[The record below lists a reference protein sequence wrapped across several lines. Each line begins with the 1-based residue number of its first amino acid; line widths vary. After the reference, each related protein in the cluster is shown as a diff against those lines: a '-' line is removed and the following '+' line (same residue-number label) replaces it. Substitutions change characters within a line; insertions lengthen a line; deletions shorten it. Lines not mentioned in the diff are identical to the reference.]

1 MWVDKVMLLIDVLLS
16 LFSLGILKL
25 YLDIFFSL
33 DFKKSYLYFSYT
45 LFFMW
50 QFFIVKVNLLPGY
63 MNISITV
70 ILTIIVVVCSRAGK
84 FWNKCVVGI
93 AFDAIWMLME
103 TLCASIF
110 MLYLTN
116 YMALRLLGSFIS
128 KLMLLIVILLLR
140 KVFTDDGIKELSTG
154 YSITL
159 MLIPI
164 GSIYIMNSIFTLSSH
179 INTEKVSFNSFI
191 TVLILLL
198 MNILIFYMY
207 MKLADELQLKRC
219 NSVYQQQL
227 ELCERHQNER
237 ELSMLQLRDV
247 RHNMRNSL
255 ISILAYAEDK
265 DYDKMV
271 AFVEETMEE
280 GGLNSSIV
288 SKTGNIVIDSL
299 VNYWFTVAEGKG
311 ITFKMNFH
319 IPMQMSFRGA
329 DLCLILGNL
338 LENAVEAAEK
348 AVSEKRILL
357 NLKYDRG
364 NLFIFVENS
373 YNGNLL
379 RSKSGK
385 LKTTKPDDTNHGIGL
400 ESVNRIV
407 KKHNG
412 TVIIDD
418 GEAYIF
424 RIKILLYAV
433 QKMT

>member
-1 MWVDKVMLLIDVLLS
+1 MWMDKEILLIEMFLA
-16 LFSLGILKL
+16 LFPAGILGL
-25 YLDIFFSL
+25 YLDIFFS
-33 DFKKSYLYFSYT
+33 KSPRKIRLYLSYM
-45 LFFMW
+45 LFFIW
-50 QFFIVKVNLLPGY
+50 QFFIAKINLLPGY

-70 ILTIIVVVCSRAGK
+70 VLTIIVVVCSRTGK

-93 AFDAIWMLME
+93 AFNAIWMLME

-110 MLYLTN
+110 MLYFTN
-116 YMALRLLGSFIS
+116 YMTPRLLGSFIS

-179 INTEKVSFNSFI
+179 INAEKVSLNSFI
-191 TVLILLL
+191 TVVILLL

-237 ELSMLQLRDV
+237 ELSMLQLRDA

-280 GGLNSSIV
+280 GGLNFSAV
-288 SKTGNIVIDSL
+288 SQTGNIVIDSL
-299 VNYWFTVAEGKG
+299 VNYWFTVAEGKE

-338 LENAVEAAEK
+338 LENAVEAAEN
-348 AVSEKRILL
+348 AIYEKRILL
-357 NLKYDRG
+357 NLKYDKE
-364 NLFIFVENS
+364 NLFIFVENT
-373 YNGNLL
+373 YNGNLVKT
-379 RSKSGK
+379 KSGR
-385 LKTTKPDDTNHGIGL
+385 LKTTKPDSINHGIGL

-433 QKMT
+433 KK